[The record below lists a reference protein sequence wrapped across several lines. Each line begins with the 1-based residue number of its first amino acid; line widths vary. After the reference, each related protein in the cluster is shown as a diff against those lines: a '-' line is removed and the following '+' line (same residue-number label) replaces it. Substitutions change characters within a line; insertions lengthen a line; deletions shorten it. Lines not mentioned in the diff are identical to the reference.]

1 MMENEDYS
9 MKIPESVYIDSFEI
23 KTLYDNTLLADRS
36 RYGEYCERGMT
47 ITLDSNQSPQRMQL
61 TYFHELVE
69 AIVSIYHLS
78 ELNDDEEEQKQAMG
92 IAIRTL
98 MLQHKKFFC
107 KKGE

>member
-1 MMENEDYS
+1 MENETYNT
-9 MKIPESVYIDSFEI
+9 MKIPESIFIDSFEI
-23 KTLYDNTLLADRS
+23 KTLYDKTLLSDRE
-36 RYGEYCERGMT
+36 RFGEFCEREMT
-47 ITLDSNQSPQRMQL
+47 ITLDANLSLQRMQL

-69 AIVSIYHLS
+69 AIISIYHLS
-78 ELNDDEEEQKQAMG
+78 ELNDNEEQQKQAMG